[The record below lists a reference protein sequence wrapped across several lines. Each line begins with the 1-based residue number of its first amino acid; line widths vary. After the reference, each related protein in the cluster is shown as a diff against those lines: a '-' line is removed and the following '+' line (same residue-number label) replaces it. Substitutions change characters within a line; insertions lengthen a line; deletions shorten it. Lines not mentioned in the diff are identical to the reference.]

1 MNAIILSAVWGIILM
16 FCSILVKNQ
25 KRIGYIAAFGL
36 LVVLLGNICDT
47 YGMQITNYNVYP
59 LLSVN
64 RFGLLFNS
72 IAAGATLIFV
82 LLSLVEIRKTG
93 KYQPEFYTLLF
104 FVLCGIGIITSFQ
117 SLLMLFLGIEI
128 MSIPLYILTGSDK
141 KNLKSNEAS
150 LKYFLMGA
158 FFTGIMLMGIAL
170 IYGGTGSF
178 SLSAPTHTVVGTYH
192 GISFLEITGLLLL
205 MCAMAFKSSVAPFH
219 FWAPDIYDGA
229 PTPVTSFMATIV
241 KVATFIAFFK
251 LCEVRVTDTMAA
263 VNWKMIFSIM
273 IVATL
278 FIGNITAIFQQSVKR
293 MLAYSSIAQAGFMM
307 YAIFSLNDIAKEGLL
322 YYSLAYSLATI
333 GLFATMSKMK
343 DYTFEG
349 YNGLAKKEPALAA
362 VNAVF
367 ILSLGGIPLTA
378 GFFAK
383 YYMLA
388 AIIKTGSYTWLVIV
402 GVVFAAISLYYYFKL
417 LQSMYFKSGDAELI
431 DGTISPFF
439 KNTLIV
445 LAVLIVLFGAFPQLL
460 LNWFYF

>member
-1 MNAIILSAVWGIILM
+1 MNAIILSAAWGIILM
-16 FCSILVKNQ
+16 FCSVLVKNQ
-25 KRIGYIAAFGL
+25 KSIGYIAAFGL
-36 LVVLLGNICDT
+36 LVLLLGNIADT
-47 YGMQITNYNVYP
+47 YGMQITHYNVYP
-59 LLSVN
+59 MLSVN

-72 IAAGATLIFV
+72 IGIGSTLLFV
-82 LLSLVEIRKTG
+82 LASITEIRKTG

-104 FVLCGIGIITSFQ
+104 FVLCGIAIITSFNN
-117 SLLMLFLGIEI
+117 LLMLFLGIEI

-158 FFTGIMLMGIAL
+158 FFTGVMLMGIAL

-178 SLSAPTHTVVGTYH
+178 NLAASSHSVVGTYN

-205 MCAMAFKSSVAPFH
+205 ICAMAFKSSVAPFH

-307 YAIFSLNDIAKEGLL
+307 YAIFSLNDVAKEGLL

-333 GLFATMSKMK
+333 GLFAAMSKMK

-349 YNGLAKKEPALAA
+349 YNGLGKKEPALAA

-388 AIIKTGSYTWLVIV
+388 AVLKTGSYTWLVIV

-417 LQSMYFKSGDAELI
+417 LQSMYFKPGDPELV
-431 DGTISPFF
+431 DGSVSPFF
-439 KNTLIV
+439 KNILIV
-445 LAVLIVLFGAFPQLL
+445 LAVLVVLFGAFPQLL